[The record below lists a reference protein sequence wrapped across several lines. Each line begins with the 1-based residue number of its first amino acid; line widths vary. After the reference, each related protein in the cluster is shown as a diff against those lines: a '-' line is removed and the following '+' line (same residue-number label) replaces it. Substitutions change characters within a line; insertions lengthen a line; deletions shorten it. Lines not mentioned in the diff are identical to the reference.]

1 MKLCILLGH
10 ITENACAYNMLGLLL
25 ERQQLYRGA
34 AEAFRTAQK
43 LLDSGEDSTLNDMV
57 YSNHGRVL
65 VQLHQYE
72 DAICQ
77 YQQVKKADFIT
88 QCGLSLA
95 YYKGEH
101 WEHKY

>member
-1 MKLCILLGH
+1 MKLFILLGH

-34 AEAFRTAQK
+34 AEAFERAQK
-43 LLDSGEDSTLNDMV
+43 LLKTDEDSALSDMV
-57 YSNHGRVL
+57 HSNHGRIL

-72 DAICQ
+72 DAICH
-77 YQQVKKADFIT
+77 YQEVKKADFII

-95 YYKGEH
+95 YYKGEN
-101 WEHKY
+101 